1 MESFKDEEGKH
12 WDLSLNIRKAKLIK
26 SRFGFDLLAD
36 DTAEVCTKLHNRPLD
51 RMDIIYLLI
60 DVPSGET
67 EKISQDDFD
76 ERINGESFVAA
87 DSAFW
92 REFKNFI
99 QSLYPA
105 RAEAT
110 NKLLEKM
117 TKVSLL
123 QAKMTLDLA
132 SSPENVVNM
141 EKMIEATRKKANK
154 EFKEMVTTWEDP
166 AVSLQELSE
175 KKAFGG

>member
-1 MESFKDEEGKH
+1 MESFKDEQGKV

-36 DTAEVCTKLHNRPLD
+36 DTATVCQSLHSRPLD

-60 DVPSGET
+60 DVPLGET

-87 DSAFW
+87 DAAFW
-92 REFKNFI
+92 GEFKNFI

-105 RAEAT
+105 RIEAT
-110 NKLLEKM
+110 KKLLDKM
-117 TKVSLL
+117 TKVSHL
-123 QAKMTLDLA
+123 QARMTLDLA
-132 SSPENVVNM
+132 SSPENIANM
-141 EKMIEATRKKANK
+141 EKMVEATRQKANK
-154 EFKEMVTTWEDP
+154 EFKELVETWEDP
-166 AVSLQELSE
+166 NVPMKDLAD
-175 KKAFGG
+175 KTAFGG